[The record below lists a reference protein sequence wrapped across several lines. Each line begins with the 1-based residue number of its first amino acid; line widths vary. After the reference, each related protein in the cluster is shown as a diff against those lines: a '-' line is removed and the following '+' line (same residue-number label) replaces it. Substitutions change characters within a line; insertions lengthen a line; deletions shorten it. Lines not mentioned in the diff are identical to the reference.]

1 MRRVHAA
8 LSVFLGRVLPTLLS
22 ALLVLVSRSPAQGC
36 GVQSSYQMGNF
47 TAVSNIAQVDTGW
60 LPSTVTTLR
69 YNGGGSPGISLY
81 SEGTVQT
88 RAEFGRLRIQ
98 ATGQAQNWNGNG
110 TSLYVT
116 PMAFDAPTVR
126 FRDTVTVVAPGLPV
140 GTPVQLRLRVR
151 LSGTCVL
158 SGLSPLINEFGAQ
171 IRVAPFPNSLVP
183 SSTVASLS
191 STTGLATANVST
203 AVGQTF
209 VVEGRMN
216 CNVDEYGVR
225 NGFPLASASYSIDL
239 ESLFEFTSLTP
250 GAAIATCSG
259 AAYPSLQASAQAV
272 GAGCG
277 SAPPTLASTV
287 PVLGSTLTLTTSGA
301 PGQAPVF
308 RGLAIG
314 APVWLP
320 VGACTMHLDPASLAL
335 DFVGFA
341 DPAGQLAVT
350 LPLPASGSLA
360 GVALTAQSLLLV
372 NNGPFLGIAETSNGV
387 ALLVGL

>member
-1 MRRVHAA
+1 M
-8 LSVFLGRVLPTLLS
+8 FLGRVLRTLLF
-22 ALLVLVSRSPAQGC
+22 ALVVLVSRSPA
-36 GVQSSYQMGNF
+36 
-47 TAVSNIAQVDTGW
+47 
-60 LPSTVTTLR
+60 L
-69 YNGGGSPGISLY
+69 
-81 SEGTVQT
+81 
-88 RAEFGRLRIQ
+88 
-98 ATGQAQNWNGNG
+98 
-110 TSLYVT
+110 
-116 PMAFDAPTVR
+116 
-126 FRDTVTVVAPGLPV
+126 

-158 SGLSPLINEFGAQ
+158 SGLSPLINEFGAR
-171 IRVAPFPNSLVP
+171 IRGAPFPNSLVP

-216 CNVDEYGVR
+216 CHVDEYGVR

-259 AAYPSLQASAQAV
+259 AA
-272 GAGCG
+272 
-277 SAPPTLASTV
+277 
-287 PVLGSTLTLTTSGA
+287 LTTSGA

-341 DPAGQLAVT
+341 DPAGQLAVA

-360 GVALTAQSLLLV
+360 GVALTAQSLPLV
-372 NNGPFLGIAETSNGV
+372 DNGSFLGIAETSNGV
-387 ALLVGL
+387 ALVVGL